1 VKRLTVCLRILSV
14 LTMAVACAAGQ
25 MSDASYSSQK
35 PVYAKVALAEDGS
48 GVLSVVFDESK
59 GTGNG
64 YDVLYADTD
73 FNGAFEE
80 AEKVTAKSWKCSP
93 TGLHCDFP
101 PVKVS
106 VAPKSEALG
115 KTCDCGIN
123 FSYSKHTYTTEVT
136 TAPGRTRGVFLTRVL
151 TARRQ
156 KAAPAVAT
164 TTLESFR
171 ASSKINVSERSD
183 QWEYSSVKSIKP
195 SEKPAEAPMW
205 NFLETPKLALT
216 CKPND
221 RVKGNLGIGFE
232 LMAGETRIEGKK
244 GTVQLRARVEVR
256 KSDGSIVH
264 KNEGPASRYGFG

>member
-1 VKRLTVCLRILSV
+1 MKRLTVRLGILSV

-25 MSDASYSSQK
+25 MSEASYSSQK

-48 GVLSVVFDESK
+48 KLLSVVFDESK

-73 FNGAFEE
+73 FNGAFDEPQ
-80 AEKVTAKSWKCSP
+80 KVTAKTRKCSL
-93 TGLHCDFP
+93 GFHCDFA

-106 VAPKSEALG
+106 VTPKSEALG
-115 KTCDCGIN
+115 KTCGCEITFN
-123 FSYSKHTYTTEVT
+123 YARHTYTTRVT
-136 TAPGRTRGVFLTRVL
+136 TAPERTRGAFLTRVL

-156 KAAPAVAT
+156 KAAPAAST
-164 TTLESFR
+164 TTDESFSAQ
-171 ASSKINVSERSD
+171 ASIKVGEGSD
-183 QWEYSSVKSIKP
+183 QWEYSFVKSIKP
-195 SEKPAEAPMW
+195 SEEPAEAPIW

-221 RVKGNLGIGFE
+221 RVKGNLGIGFD